1 MSHPTKIVLGTIG
14 LAVAVGLVLLAG
26 LVIA

>member
-1 MSHPTKIVLGTIG
+1 MNQPTKIVLSTIG

-26 LVIA
+26 LVVA

>member
-1 MSHPTKIVLGTIG
+1 MNQPTKIVLGTIG

-26 LVIA
+26 LVVA